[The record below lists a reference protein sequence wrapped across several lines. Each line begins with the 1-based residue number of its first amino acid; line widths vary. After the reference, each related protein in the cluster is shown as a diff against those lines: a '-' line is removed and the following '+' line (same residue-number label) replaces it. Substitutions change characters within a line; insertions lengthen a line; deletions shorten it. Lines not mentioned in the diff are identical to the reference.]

1 MKLTINFLVT
11 LNIKIAYYGF
21 GTLLA
26 TAYYFWE
33 LLMEDSFLLF
43 RQRLIKKRKQ
53 LRLTLQALAERS
65 GVSKS
70 IISKIENGKVQ
81 PSLVTA
87 ASIAEGVSS
96 SLADMLLPEQQ
107 ETVIH
112 QTSDQHF
119 ILRDNNHVQK
129 IISPSPSNLKIL
141 YESISPQSTIKIKA
155 NFHNEIYI
163 VSINKG
169 LKLKTGDSN
178 YILDENECILIS
190 PTIEYFLINDSDLE
204 INFMSIQSPISQ

>member
-1 MKLTINFLVT
+1 M
-11 LNIKIAYYGF
+11 GF

-43 RQRLIKKRKQ
+43 RQRLIMKRKQ
-53 LRLTLQALAERS
+53 LRLTLQTLAERS

-87 ASIAEGVSS
+87 ASIAEGVNSR
-96 SLADMLLPEQQ
+96 LADMLLPEQQ

-119 ILRDNNHVQK
+119 ILHDENHIQK
-129 IISPSPSNLKIL
+129 IISPSPRPSCLKIL
-141 YESISPQSTIKIKA
+141 HELISPRSTINIKV
-155 NFHNEIYI
+155 NHHNEIYI
-163 VSINKG
+163 VALSKG
-169 LKLKTGDSN
+169 LKLKTDNTS
-178 YILDENECILIS
+178 YILKEHECILIS
-190 PTIEYFLINDSDLE
+190 PKVEYLLKNNSDLE
-204 INFMSIQSPISQ
+204 VNFMTIQNPITQ